1 MQRQP
6 LGPREPGKQ
15 TAMPSGHLQHECDAE
30 RRQRLLTVPCQLL
43 DLVEYGIAHT
53 PHQAVWRVRCDLVLD
68 NEYTRLLRCCSNRG
82 EVTALAGQEVVDPL
96 GKLFLGGDL
105 LQRDNLHILRELAQ
119 LLTDLLSAALCE
131 EPGEGGNLQQAVRA
145 AAAVA
150 PDTVSETLLL
160 QPVESFGSFSLLVF
174 AQRGFR
180 QPAREK

>member
-53 PHQAVWRVRCDLVLD
+53 
-68 NEYTRLLRCCSNRG
+68 
-82 EVTALAGQEVVDPL
+82 LAGQEVVDPL

-119 LLTDLLSAALCE
+119 LLTDLLSATLCE

-150 PDTVSETLLL
+150 PDTVGETLLL